1 MDLNKRKKKEK
12 KQSCLYFSW
21 FLTVLNSKVNLL
33 TILNRSFL
41 ALEDI
46 AKISLKNKNKESTVW
61 LQDNKTERRWV
72 CLVKSEWWWNGVLEG
87 RWKEESIRQGEGWG
101 IYFEVKKP
109 QNFEQ
114 KIYKQ
119 RTTSWTGPR
128 IGGKQS
134 HVSTIPMH
142 IIINC

>member
-1 MDLNKRKKKEK
+1 MDLDKRKKKEK

-21 FLTVLNSKVNLL
+21 FLTVLNSQVNLL

-46 AKISLKNKNKESTVW
+46 AKISLKTKTKQVR
-61 LQDNKTERRWV
+61 LQDNKTERRSV
-72 CLVKSEWWWNGVLEG
+72 CLVESEWWWNGVLDG

-109 QNFEQ
+109 QNFER

-119 RTTSWTGPR
+119 RNTSWTSTR

-134 HVSTIPMH
+134 HVLTISMH
-142 IIINC
+142 IIMYC